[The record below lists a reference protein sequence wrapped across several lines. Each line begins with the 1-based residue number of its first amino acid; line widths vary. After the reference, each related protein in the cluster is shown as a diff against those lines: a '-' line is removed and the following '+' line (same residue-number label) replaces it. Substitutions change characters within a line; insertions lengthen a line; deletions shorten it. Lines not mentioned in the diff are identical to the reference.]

1 MRILGDYCAA
11 SGARKLVGVVGA
23 VRPSPHAAT
32 AAKLP
37 SAAPASVRRRARE
50 PRFLLNRAGPL
61 SGPPFLHD
69 KMLLG
74 PLDDMVHYLVNG
86 RTVEVHPVAHHLPH
100 SLHRVLH
107 VQHLHGAHHRHV
119 LAVHLG

>member
-50 PRFLLNRAGPL
+50 PRFLLNSAGPL
-61 SGPPFLHD
+61 KRAVPPWLIFL
-69 KMLLG
+69 
-74 PLDDMVHYLVNG
+74 
-86 RTVEVHPVAHHLPH
+86 
-100 SLHRVLH
+100 
-107 VQHLHGAHHRHV
+107 V
-119 LAVHLG
+119 LAAPM